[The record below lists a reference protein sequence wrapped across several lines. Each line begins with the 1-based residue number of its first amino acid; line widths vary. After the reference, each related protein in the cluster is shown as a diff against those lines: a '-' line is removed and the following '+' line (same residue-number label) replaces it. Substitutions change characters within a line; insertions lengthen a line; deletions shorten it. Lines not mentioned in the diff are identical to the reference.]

1 MERLGDFRAVV
12 DASSDLL
19 VRWSAQALEDGYPH
33 DRGTA
38 WRLRDAVVV
47 FAPGLNRAD
56 RLVCSGPGADVVEL
70 VDEVLPA
77 LVDYDVRL
85 LAAAPLAEHVAE
97 HAGLEVRAT
106 FGWLHLATE
115 PPQRPAPDVEWLT
128 EADEPEI
135 DALLRRANPKS
146 YLFPAD
152 PGAVR
157 WAGVRDPDGEIRSV
171 AGDSW
176 PAPGIGY
183 ISGVATDP
191 AWRGTG
197 LSTRTC
203 TFLTRELAARGDV
216 ALMADADNE
225 PALRLYRNLG
235 FDFTPVS
242 AARPKHA

>member
-1 MERLGDFRAVV
+1 MHRLGDFRAV
-12 DASSDLL
+12 AAACPDLM

-33 DRGTA
+33 ERGAA

-70 VDEVLPA
+70 VNEVLPG
-77 LVDYDVRL
+77 LSGYDVRL
-85 LAAAPLAEHVAE
+85 LAAAPLAAHVAE
-97 HAGLEVRAT
+97 RAGLEVRAT
-106 FGWLHLATE
+106 FGWLHLAAE
-115 PPQRPAPDVEWLT
+115 PPQHPASGVEWLT
-128 EADEPEI
+128 RADEPAI

-146 YLFPAD
+146 YLFPSD
-152 PGAVR
+152 PGASR
-157 WAGVRDPDGEIRSV
+157 WAGVRGADGEIRSV

-176 PAPGIGY
+176 PAPGIGF

-191 AWRGTG
+191 ACRGAG
-197 LSTRTC
+197 LSTQVC

-235 FDFTPVS
+235 YEFTAVS
-242 AARPKHA
+242 AARPKRT